1 MASGDN
7 TRVWFP
13 EMLEELPNMWHP
25 GMTWPEVKEICLLM
39 GQRLEDIRKQKG
51 TSTELS
57 TSCKCGGKLSLS
69 NRISIRS
76 LLFSLRKVG
85 VVTEEDFKGL
95 DKDWKSYQR
104 KNKLDGYGEMKP

>member
-39 GQRLEDIRKQKG
+39 GQRLEDIRK
-51 TSTELS
+51 
-57 TSCKCGGKLSLS
+57 
-69 NRISIRS
+69 
-76 LLFSLRKVG
+76 
-85 VVTEEDFKGL
+85 
-95 DKDWKSYQR
+95 
-104 KNKLDGYGEMKP
+104 